1 MRTNSLNSDPR
12 SDAPPRARRSQ
23 AGFTL
28 LEMVV
33 AMVVMMIGLLA
44 LAATIGFAL
53 AAGNKGRSVTNTK
66 LLVASVLEQ
75 METLRNTRQLTF
87 GQIAN
92 TGKVDDSGAAQS
104 FAGFPNNF
112 RQVSV
117 DPGPDS
123 IFGTAD
129 DLSSPG
135 SVRPGFTRQIL
146 ITDLSSNLKRIQVTL
161 RSPGT
166 NGKVD
171 TIVGVSYL
179 NNDANS
185 NFLP

>member
-1 MRTNSLNSDPR
+1 MANSQNNGAR
-12 SDAPPRARRSQ
+12 ADAPSLHRSSE

-33 AMVVMMIGLLA
+33 ALVVMMVGLLA

-53 AAGNKGRSVTNTK
+53 AASNKGRSVTNTK
-66 LLVASVLEQ
+66 LLVVSVLEE

-92 TGKVDDSGAAQS
+92 SGNVDNTGASQN
-104 FAGFPNNF
+104 FAGFPSSFNK
-112 RQVSV
+112 VS
-117 DPGPDS
+117 DNPGPDG

-129 DLSSPG
+129 DDFSNPTF
-135 SVRPGFTRQIL
+135 VRAGYTRQIL
-146 ITDLSSNLKRIQVTL
+146 ITSLSDNLKRIQVTL
-161 RSPGT
+161 KSPGI
-166 NGKVD
+166 NGKMD